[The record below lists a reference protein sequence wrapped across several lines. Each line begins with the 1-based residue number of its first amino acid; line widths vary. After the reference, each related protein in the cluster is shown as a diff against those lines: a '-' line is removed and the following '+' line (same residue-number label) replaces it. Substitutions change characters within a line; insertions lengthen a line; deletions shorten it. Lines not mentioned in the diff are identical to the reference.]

1 MRERKGG
8 RVRHQQ
14 NVEQMLRKRSSE
26 SGDQQLHA
34 EGKNLFV
41 GKQHAKTMKTKRSE
55 GRTIGV
61 SVFNAGTPD

>member
-1 MRERKGG
+1 
-8 RVRHQQ
+8 
-14 NVEQMLRKRSSE
+14 MLRKRSSE